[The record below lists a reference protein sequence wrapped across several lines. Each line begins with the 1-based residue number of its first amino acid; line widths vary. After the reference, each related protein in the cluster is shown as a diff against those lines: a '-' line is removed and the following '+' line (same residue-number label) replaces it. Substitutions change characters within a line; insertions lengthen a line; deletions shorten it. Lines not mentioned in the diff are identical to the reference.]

1 MRAICLALGALFLA
15 STAHANG
22 TSADACS
29 GSVSPPAGERIVACG
44 DLIRSGGSI
53 YDAYVARAAAYVDAG
68 NAGAA
73 VADLTAAIELSPDKA
88 AAYSAR
94 GAIYLKQE
102 EFRDGLVDLDRAL
115 TIAPDDED
123 TLRARAFAWD
133 SLGNY
138 PAAIADYS
146 TLLTLTGDPSYR
158 YFRGFAYL
166 RHDEDD
172 ATLADFQAIITS
184 ASPMLSG
191 WGYRGRGQLHEK
203 RGELAAAI
211 GDYTAALAADP
222 DDDRAY
228 AARCRVE
235 AAMGSA
241 ADPALACTP
250 PLITA
255 RAP

>member
-1 MRAICLALGALFLA
+1 
-15 STAHANG
+15 
-22 TSADACS
+22 
-29 GSVSPPAGERIVACG
+29 
-44 DLIRSGGSI
+44 
-53 YDAYVARAAAYVDAG
+53 
-68 NAGAA
+68 
-73 VADLTAAIELSPDKA
+73 
-88 AAYSAR
+88 
-94 GAIYLKQE
+94 
-102 EFRDGLVDLDRAL
+102 
-115 TIAPDDED
+115 
-123 TLRARAFAWD
+123 
-133 SLGNY
+133 
-138 PAAIADYS
+138 
-146 TLLTLTGDPSYR
+146 
-158 YFRGFAYL
+158 
-166 RHDEDD
+166 
-172 ATLADFQAIITS
+172 
-184 ASPMLSG
+184 LSG